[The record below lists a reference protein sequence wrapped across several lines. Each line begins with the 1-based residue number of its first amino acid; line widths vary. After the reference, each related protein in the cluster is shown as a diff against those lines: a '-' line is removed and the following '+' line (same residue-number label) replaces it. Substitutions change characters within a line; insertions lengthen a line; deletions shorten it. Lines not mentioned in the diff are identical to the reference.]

1 MSTLLRALLSSRK
14 ALAGLILL
22 ALFVLMAL
30 VGPWLVGDPT
40 LPVGPPFEPPSGQHL
55 LGTNGQG
62 QDVLW
67 RTVAAARPTL
77 LIGFGAGFIVVL
89 VGTLVGAAAGYLGG
103 VVDDVFSLLINVF
116 LMVPGLPLMVVIAA
130 YLSPGPAAMAL
141 VLAVTGWAWTARV
154 LRAQTQALRER
165 DFVAA
170 ARALGEHPLRIVLC
184 EILPNM
190 VPLAVS
196 CFIGAVLYA
205 IAALVGLEFLGIGD
219 VERVTWGTI
228 LYWARSDAALLTGS
242 WWTFVPAGLCVGLVG
257 FALVLVNGALDELG
271 NPRLRIERA
280 FQRAVPGVTGA
291 DAATPVVGRSDGP
304 A

>member
-1 MSTLLRALLSSRK
+1 MTALLQTRK
-14 ALAGLILL
+14 ALVGLGLL
-22 ALFVLMAL
+22 ALFALMAL

-40 LPVGPPFEPPSGQHL
+40 LPVGPPFSPPSRTFW

-62 QDVLW
+62 QDVFW

-77 LIGFGAGFIVVL
+77 LIGFGAGAVVVT
-89 VGTLVGAAAGYLGG
+89 VGALVGATAGFVGG
-103 VVDDVFSLLINVF
+103 WVDDVLSLLINIF

-130 YLSPGPAAMAL
+130 YFSPGPAGLAL
-141 VLAVTGWAWTARV
+141 VLAVTGWSWTARV
-154 LRAQTQALRER
+154 LRAQTLALRGR
-165 DFVAA
+165 DFVSAA
-170 ARALGEHPLRIVLC
+170 TALGERPGRIVLF

-190 VPLAVS
+190 VPLVVS
-196 CFIGAVLYA
+196 CFIGAALYA

-257 FALVLVNGALDELG
+257 FALALVNSALDEVG
-271 NPRLRIERA
+271 NPRLRLERA
-280 FQRAVPGVTGA
+280 YVRAVPAVSGA
-291 DAATPVVGRSDGP
+291 DGSTAVLQAGVRRADGGS
-304 A
+304 

>member
-1 MSTLLRALLSSRK
+1 MKALLSNRK
-14 ALAGLILL
+14 AIVGLSLL
-22 ALFVLMAL
+22 GLFLLMAL
-30 VGPWLVGDPT
+30 FGPVLVGDPT
-40 LPVGPPFEPPSGQHL
+40 ELVGPPFEPPSTSFW

-62 QDVLW
+62 QNVLW

-77 LIGFGAGFIVVL
+77 MIGFSAGLIVVA
-89 VGTLVGAAAGYLGG
+89 VGALVGATAGYLGG
-103 VVDDVFSLLINVF
+103 WVDDVLSLLINVF

-130 YLSPGPAAMAL
+130 DLTPGPAGLAL

-154 LRAQTQALRER
+154 LRAQTLALRGR

-170 ARALGEHPLRIVLC
+170 AAAMGESSLRIVAA

-190 VPLAVS
+190 IPLVVS
-196 CFIGAVLYA
+196 SFIGAVMYA

-228 LYWARSDAALLTGS
+228 LFWARSDAALLTGS

-257 FALVLVNGALDELG
+257 FALALVNSAIDEIG
-271 NPRLRIERA
+271 NPRLRLDRA
-280 FQRAVPGVTGA
+280 YLRVAPQVAGA
-291 DAATPVVGRSDGP
+291 DAATPVVGSAPG